1 MINLDANW
9 KNIKGDDGSFKT
21 LPAGVYKC
29 VVKQA
34 AVKQSKKGKEM
45 LVICF
50 DIADN
55 SEYNGYF
62 MDLYAKRHEE
72 AVAKGEQAKYPNNGC
87 YYQLTQGEFLPRFKY
102 IIDCIEESN
111 GGYIFTGDEKSLVGK
126 VFGAV
131 MREEEYESQ
140 RDGSIKT
147 TVKCDRIVPVSKIE
161 TTKVPECKKLKN
173 VSTANGSSPMESV
186 EIPF

>member
-1 MINLDANW
+1 MINLGADWANV
-9 KNIKGDDGSFKT
+9 KADDGSFKS

-34 AVKQSKKGKEM
+34 SVKQSKKGQEM

-50 DIADN
+50 DIAEG
-55 SEYNGYF
+55 EYATYF

-72 AVAKGEQAKYPNNGC
+72 AAQKGETAKYPNNGC
-87 YYQLTQGEFLPRFKY
+87 FYQLTEGDFRPRFKHL
-102 IIDCIEESN
+102 ICCIEESN
-111 GGYIFTGDEKSLVGK
+111 PGFTFSGDEKTLVGK
-126 VFGAV
+126 FFGGV

-147 TVKCDRIVPVSKIE
+147 TVRCDRVVPVSKIE
-161 TTKVPECKKLKN
+161 TTKVPDCKRLKKSAEQQA
-173 VSTANGSSPMESV
+173 VESV
-186 EIPF
+186 TIPF

>member
-50 DIADN
+50 DIADG
-55 SEYNGYF
+55 EYATYF

-87 YYQLTQGEFLPRFKY
+87 YYQLTQGDFLPRFKY
-102 IIDCIEESN
+102 LIDCIEESN
-111 GGYIFTGDEKSLVGK
+111 SGYIFTGDEKSLVGK

-161 TTKVPECKKLKN
+161 TTKVPDCKRLKTA
-173 VSTANGSSPMESV
+173 STANDSAMEGL